1 MCPQGENDFQSV
13 RPRDWKPINHSHLQ
27 TIIGNW
33 RQCRDTDRSGE
44 SILEYDLHQFNEY
57 THGNGKYVCIAARG
71 SGEAR
76 NATRYLYQFERNN
89 ADNSYDLYWAARC
102 ADHNYNNPRSIDFP
116 SNQYRIAAP
125 VPVVAPAPVPAPAPA
140 PAPVVVPVVAP
151 APAQTPPANAT
162 PTWASIVRGGK

>member
-57 THGNGKYVCIAARG
+57 THGLSLI
-71 SGEAR
+71 
-76 NATRYLYQFERNN
+76 
-89 ADNSYDLYWAARC
+89 
-102 ADHNYNNPRSIDFP
+102 HI
-116 SNQYRIAAP
+116 
-125 VPVVAPAPVPAPAPA
+125 
-140 PAPVVVPVVAP
+140 
-151 APAQTPPANAT
+151 
-162 PTWASIVRGGK
+162 